1 MKTTTA
7 TLLAT
12 SATTALA
19 RGINDGVSAYT
30 FYNTLVDLNF
40 FNASFNAGIST
51 TAVVGGLGL
60 LAEAI
65 LQHFTEH
72 EWVKQLYEIWKHAI
86 NFAGMATTGVSIA
99 TTASVAITP
108 AMLAAGAILALI
120 ATWPTLK
127 ILLNKIQPGALQ
139 KLHEV
144 LDILYEC
151 INSIGSAAFIVNFSL
166 FFVTNSV
173 NTALLLSVAT
183 LAGALIGLQRM
194 AENKKFDLFIASIEN
209 TSFILTFLFDL
220 VAYLQ
225 NSANF
230 SNGQFA
236 GTIIGGVAGGIF
248 SAVVPEYMGNE
259 DKKMPDKAYYTITGM
274 HAEIRRRIMH
284 NTEQAAHENT
294 PTTALPART
303 TEPGC
308 FYGLVHAF
316 KKFFAPASPL
326 AQQRVEQLPD
336 PFANA
341 FGL

>member
-51 TAVVGGLGL
+51 TAVVGGLGF

-65 LQHFTEH
+65 LPHFTEH
-72 EWVKQLYEIWKHAI
+72 EWAKQLYEIWKHAI

-99 TTASVAITP
+99 TTASMTVTP
-108 AMLAAGAILALI
+108 AMLAAGGILALI
-120 ATWPTLK
+120 ATWPALK
-127 ILLNKIQPGALQ
+127 ILLNKIKPGALQ

-166 FFVTNSV
+166 FFVSNPV
-173 NTALLLSVAT
+173 NTASLLLIAV
-183 LAGALIGLQRM
+183 LAGTLIGLQRM
-194 AENKKFDLFIASIEN
+194 AENKEFDLAIASIEN

-236 GTIIGGVAGGIF
+236 GTILAGVAGGIF

-259 DKKMPDKAYYTITGM
+259 DKETPNKASYTITGM

-284 NTEQAAHENT
+284 TDQTTHENT
-294 PTTALPART
+294 SATLPAHT

-308 FYGLVHAF
+308 WYGLVKAF
-316 KKFFAPASPL
+316 KAFFTPDSSISP
-326 AQQRVEQLPD
+326 QTQPRVTQLPD
-336 PFANA
+336 PFAI
-341 FGL
+341 